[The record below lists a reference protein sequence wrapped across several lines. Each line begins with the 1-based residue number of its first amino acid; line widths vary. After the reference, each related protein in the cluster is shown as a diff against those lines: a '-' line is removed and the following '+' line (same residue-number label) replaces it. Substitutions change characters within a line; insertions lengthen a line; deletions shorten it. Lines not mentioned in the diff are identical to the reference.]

1 MSCLW
6 PCEKFVPPTEIC
18 VSKEIDVLRSW
29 TVLLEAESPG
39 WIGVSSTDAAGDGGR
54 EAEAEPSRDM
64 PCDGDG
70 LGLIR

>member
-1 MSCLW
+1 VCPRKL
-6 PCEKFVPPTEIC
+6 
-18 VSKEIDVLRSW
+18 DVLRSW

-54 EAEAEPSRDM
+54 RLKRSRHDDM

-70 LGLIR
+70 LVGLIR